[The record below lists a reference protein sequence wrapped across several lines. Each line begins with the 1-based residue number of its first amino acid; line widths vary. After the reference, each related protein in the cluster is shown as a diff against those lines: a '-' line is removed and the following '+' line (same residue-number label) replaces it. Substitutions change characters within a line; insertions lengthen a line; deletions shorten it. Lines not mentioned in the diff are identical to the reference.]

1 MMLPCASLQQTSLC
15 SIKRYRTLCFS
26 HCIFLL
32 YKQNCISMAGLPEW
46 KCSEGGRQV
55 KLGCKMG
62 RCMAKDENH
71 WYITSHHS
79 VFVTNRRIQIQCFVN
94 TEQYIRIC
102 FKGEL
107 SSFSLL
113 NHTSAYAD
121 AAALKEFCENAKPG
135 KFGDNTRCLIVQ
147 RSSPTKYL
155 ARAAWDQVI
164 LRAATVVAHKNGF
177 VNLSSKLYQVLQRDV
192 STLVSCDKHQACLWL
207 QWCACWQAECL
218 KNALVDGRI
227 VFVWVFMEY
236 PRFAFNR
243 NDAHHVCETNEKG

>member
-1 MMLPCASLQQTSLC
+1 
-15 SIKRYRTLCFS
+15 
-26 HCIFLL
+26 
-32 YKQNCISMAGLPEW
+32 
-46 KCSEGGRQV
+46 
-55 KLGCKMG
+55 MG

-107 SSFSLL
+107 SSFSLR

-218 KNALVDGRI
+218 KNALVDELYSYGYSWNTRVLLSTEMTHTTCAKRTRRDKPTANSGKHAI
-227 VFVWVFMEY
+227 
-236 PRFAFNR
+236 
-243 NDAHHVCETNEKG
+243 